1 MLLSRVAERLYWMG
15 RLLERAE
22 DTARIAN
29 VNAHLLLDL
38 PKGTAFGWEPLL
50 FIIGAEELFYHHY
63 QKADKTSVVK
73 FMLVDRDNPRSIL
86 SSLHCAR
93 ENLRT
98 TRDIVPRKA
107 WEKLND
113 LYQYAK
119 DPIEHTRRARYAFLT
134 RIIEGSQLISGLLA
148 GTMSHD
154 QAYDLVRIGRN
165 LERTDM
171 TSRII
176 DVRSANLV
184 VKHTGG
190 LIPFAS
196 IQWMSVLKSLSAYQM
211 YRRHVH
217 VRVNGAGVL
226 RFLLQDPNFPRSVY
240 HCLGEVQHSLN
251 KLPRNEAPL
260 HSMLRLKRQVY
271 EADVR
276 DLTNQE
282 LHSFID
288 ALQIALGKLH
298 DQIRATYF
306 LTEVPPI
313 LTRSDGI
320 DGYLKAVQLSQ
331 TMVLP

>member
-1 MLLSRVAERLYWMG
+1 MRMLLSRVAERLYWMG

-22 DTARIAN
+22 DTARIVN

-63 QKADKTSVVK
+63 QKADETSVVK

-113 LYQYAK
+113 LYQYAQ

-134 RIIEGSQLISGLLA
+134 RVIEGSQLISGLLA
-148 GTMSHD
+148 GTMSRD

-176 DVRSANLV
+176 DIRSANLV

-211 YRRHVH
+211 YRRHIH
-217 VRVNGAGVL
+217 ARVNGTAVL
-226 RFLLQDPNFPRSVY
+226 RFLLQDPRFPRSVY
-240 HCLGEVQHSLN
+240 HCLGEMQQSLN
-251 KLPRNEAPL
+251 NLPHHEVPWR
-260 HSMLRLKRQVY
+260 HVVRLRRQVHDAKI
-271 EADVR
+271 EALID
-276 DLTNQE
+276 E
-282 LHSFID
+282 GLHGFID
-288 ALQIALGKLH
+288 GLQIALGRLH
-298 DQIRATYF
+298 DRIQASYF
-306 LTEVPPI
+306 LTEAQGP
-313 LTRSDGI
+313 RSSSM
-320 DGYLKAVQLSQ
+320 AA
-331 TMVLP
+331 